1 MKKTLVALQVC
12 LCTVSCSWFPRA
24 PQPKKVDAYFA
35 DARDISSVRRIMV
48 LPFGEAP
55 GVAADLERIYGA
67 FHDELSKLQLFE
79 IVPLPTGAQEDVLIN
94 QTLHRGRVS
103 TRALVSLSER
113 YNLDGIMMGTVTSYR
128 AYVQPHLGMR
138 VQLISIHSGTIV
150 WAAEGLYDV
159 SDARTMEDLRH
170 YYLTSQTSEAT
181 RHGVEIY
188 LISPTKF
195 ASYVSHRLVETWRP
209 WIRSRP

>member
-1 MKKTLVALQVC
+1 MLLG
-12 LCTVSCSWFPRA
+12 
-24 PQPKKVDAYFA
+24 
-35 DARDISSVRRIMV
+35 
-48 LPFGEAP
+48 FGEAP
-55 GVAADLERIYGA
+55 GVAANLEQIHRA
-67 FHDELSKLQLFE
+67 FLDELAKLQIFE
-79 IVPLPTGAQEDVLIN
+79 IVPLPTGAQEDELIN
-94 QTLHRGRVS
+94 QSLHRGRVS
-103 TRALVSLSER
+103 TEALVSLSDR

-138 VQLISIHSGTIV
+138 VQLMSIHTGSII

-170 YYLTSQTSEAT
+170 YYLNSQTTEAT

-195 ASYVSHRLVETWRP
+195 ASYVSHRLVESWSP